1 MSDVDQ
7 NKNNVMASLYRD
19 QAILDLNAMR
29 ILYDAEN
36 YGNSAYHCQQSIEK
50 MIKGVMYK
58 HGLKPPKNHIVIIDL
73 IEMIEEESKKINEKP
88 ITGYVKTSK
97 CIIKQIQ
104 EKQTK
109 LSWWRN
115 SFVIENNKDHQR
127 FCKILK
133 KQISETPK
141 HTKYVKECV
150 QKSKRIPTRIKR
162 QNLRKNVDKFEKYFK
177 QMKKHLDEKSELSV
191 VSLALFHCNSRWLN
205 LLSEATLYEP
215 NKDDKRIIDL
225 LILLGW
231 IVNFSVPLLKIY
243 SHEEQGR
250 YPEIIDNESSLEWY
264 NEKHLELRKL
274 EEEIENACCELNK
287 KFFLDSDD

>member
-1 MSDVDQ
+1 
-7 NKNNVMASLYRD
+7 
-19 QAILDLNAMR
+19 
-29 ILYDAEN
+29 
-36 YGNSAYHCQQSIEK
+36 
-50 MIKGVMYK
+50 
-58 HGLKPPKNHIVIIDL
+58 
-73 IEMIEEESKKINEKP
+73 MIEEESKKINEKP
-88 ITGYVKTSK
+88 ITDYVKTSK
-97 CIIKQIQ
+97 RIIKQIQ

-141 HTKYVKECV
+141 HIKYVKECV
-150 QKSKRIPTRIKR
+150 QKSKRILTRIKR
-162 QNLRKNVDKFEKYFK
+162 QNLRKNVDEFEKYFK

-250 YPEIIDNESSLEWY
+250 YPEIIDNKSSLEWY
-264 NEKHLELRKL
+264 NKKHLKLRKL
-274 EEEIENACCELNK
+274 EEEIKNACCELDK